1 MCVNSIPSWTK
12 VGVETVGTWII
23 IFMVKA
29 REGTS
34 TIGEKTID
42 WSEND
47 TFNVPQWTWAS
58 HKAMS
63 DDADLFIATDREVQE
78 RLDVAR
84 EETA

>member
-47 TFNVPQWTWAS
+47 TLNVPHWTWAS
-58 HKAMS
+58 HQAMS

-78 RLDVAR
+78 RLNVAR